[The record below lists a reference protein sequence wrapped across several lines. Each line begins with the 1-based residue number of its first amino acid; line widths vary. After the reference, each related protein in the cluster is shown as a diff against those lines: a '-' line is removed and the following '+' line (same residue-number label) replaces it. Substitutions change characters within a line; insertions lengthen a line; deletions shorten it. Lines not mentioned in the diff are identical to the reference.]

1 MLLAVLGLF
10 NSNLANWWFVKKYG
24 VLMEVGGF
32 KIGKLP
38 LPKKWNEKASDLCAV
53 VEQMLSLNKKVLTA
67 KTDQEK
73 TILQRQLDT
82 VDRQIDQ
89 LVYELYGLTEEE
101 IKIVEGKDGY

>member
-1 MLLAVLGLF
+1 MLLEVLGLF

-38 LPKKWNEKASDLCAV
+38 LPMKWNEQAPGLRGV
-53 VEQMLSLNKKVLTA
+53 VEQMLSLNKKLIAA
-67 KTDQEK
+67 KTDHEK
-73 TILQRQLDT
+73 TALQRQIDAT
-82 VDRQIDQ
+82 DQQIDK

-101 IKIVEGKDGY
+101 IKIVEGEAGE